1 MEQQIRTVCGKINA
15 DSLGLTLIHEHL
27 LHDMSVYFS
36 APTEPD
42 EKNLAL
48 EPVQESNLEWI
59 KHHGNNN
66 RDNLR
71 LNNEEL
77 AIEELLQYKTFQART
92 IVELTT
98 PGVFGRNP
106 SGLQRISQATGINII
121 MGTGYD
127 ISPFQPAHLA
137 HMSEDNITKEIVGD
151 IMEGADNTGICAGII
166 GEIGCSILDDA
177 ELKVLRCCAAAQQQT
192 GVPISIHPSATDEL
206 VLKLAAFL
214 RDCGAYPEKVIIGH
228 IDIFHYSD
236 ATCFKLLNNGFNIA
250 IDNFGFEGQFNI
262 PLTDSVVELSDMA
275 RIDTL
280 ISLINK
286 GYINQVFIS
295 QDTAVKI
302 NLIRYGGFGYCH
314 IVRDIV
320 PLLHD
325 RGISDSQIDSLLVD
339 NPRRVLST
347 S

>member
-1 MEQQIRTVCGKINA
+1 MEQQIHTVCGKINA

-36 APTEPD
+36 APQKPSEQ
-42 EKNLAL
+42 NLAF
-48 EPVQESNLEWI
+48 EPVQESNLEWV
-59 KHHGNNN
+59 KHHGSNNK
-66 RDNLR
+66 DNLK
-71 LNNEEL
+71 LDDEDLIVEEL
-77 AIEELLQYKTFQART
+77 SKYKSFQART

-98 PGVFGRNP
+98 PGVFGRDP

-127 ISPFQPAHLA
+127 ISPFQPARLA
-137 HMSEDNITKEIVGD
+137 HMNVDSITEEIVD
-151 IMEGADNTGICAGII
+151 EIIEGVDNTGIRAGII
-166 GEIGCSILDDA
+166 GEIGCSVLDDA

-206 VLKLAAFL
+206 VLKLAEFL
-214 RDCGAYPEKVIIGH
+214 RECGANPEKVIIGH

-236 ATCFKLLNNGFNIA
+236 DTCFKLLNHGFNIA
-250 IDNFGFEGQFNI
+250 IDNFGFEGEFHI
-262 PLTDSVVELSDMA
+262 PLTESIVTLSDIA

-280 ISLINK
+280 VSFINK
-286 GYINQVFIS
+286 GYINQLFVS
-295 QDTAVKI
+295 QDTAAKI

-320 PLLHD
+320 PLLYD
-325 RGISDSQIDSLLVD
+325 KGISVSQINNLLVD
-339 NPRRVLST
+339 NPKRVLSI